1 MVSRRAFEG
10 LIVAVLLSGCAA
22 VGPNYTLPKEALV
35 NAPDAQ
41 GAFLSGGT
49 AATGDPLPDH
59 WWKLYDDPRLDG
71 LVEKALVQ
79 NTDLRI
85 AEANLERSAALLA
98 EARSG
103 RFSGSVD
110 ATVNYVQQ
118 SAEANLSHVQP
129 PERYTYNAG
138 VGISYDVD
146 LFGRIRRGIEA
157 ASADQEAVV
166 AARDLARVSVAGE
179 TTRAYADMCNAGHQL
194 AVLHQLIDV
203 QERGLGLTRQL
214 IRNGRTPSFEQQREQ
229 GTIEANLAQI
239 APLEA
244 RQRNAAFRLA
254 TLMGMPPRQYDPAW
268 LGRAEPLQLRQPIP
282 TGDGE
287 ALLKRRPDIRAAER
301 RLAAATARI
310 GVATAGLYPD
320 IKLGATVGSTGAAV
334 DFLSPLANRFGI
346 GPSISWD
353 LNRNA
358 VRDRI
363 AASEANT
370 RASLASFDGT
380 VLTALR
386 ETETSLDTYAAS
398 LDRLERLREA
408 QRQAAEVL
416 ARTRELRKGGRIGGL
431 AALDAERT
439 WVTASTAVA
448 AAEAEVNADQITV
461 FLALGGGWS

>member
-10 LIVAVLLSGCAA
+10 LIAAALLSGCAA
-22 VGPNYTLPKEALV
+22 VGPDYTLPAGALV
-35 NAPDAQ
+35 NAPNAQ
-41 GAFLSGGT
+41 GAFMSGGA
-49 AATGDPLPDH
+49 AATSDPLPDH
-59 WWKLYDDPRLDG
+59 WWRLYDDPRLNG
-71 LVEKALVQ
+71 LVEKALAQ
-79 NTDLRI
+79 NTDLRV

-98 EARSG
+98 EARSS
-103 RFSGSVD
+103 RFIGSAD

-118 SAEANLSHVQP
+118 SAEANLSHTQP

-138 VGISYDVD
+138 VGISYDLD
-146 LFGRIRRGIEA
+146 LFGQIRRGIEA
-157 ASADQEAVV
+157 ASADKESVV

-179 TTRAYADMCNAGHQL
+179 TTRAYTDMCNAGHQL

-203 QERGLGLTRQL
+203 QQRGLGLTRQL
-214 IRNGRTPSFEQQREQ
+214 IAHGRTPSFEQQREQ
-229 GTIEANLAQI
+229 GTIEGSLAQI

-254 TLMGMPPRQYDPAW
+254 TLMGMPPRQFDPAW
-268 LGRAEPLQLRQPIP
+268 LSCAEPLQLRQPIP

-310 GVATAGLYPD
+310 GVATAALYPD

-334 DFLSPLANRFGI
+334 DFLSPLANRFGF

-353 LNRNA
+353 LNRSA

-363 AASEANT
+363 AAFEANS

-398 LDRLERLREA
+398 LDRLERLRAAEK
-408 QRQAAEVL
+408 QAAYVL

-431 AALDAERT
+431 AALDAERS
-439 WVTASTAVA
+439 WVAASTAVA
-448 AAEAEVNADQITV
+448 AAEAEVNANQITV